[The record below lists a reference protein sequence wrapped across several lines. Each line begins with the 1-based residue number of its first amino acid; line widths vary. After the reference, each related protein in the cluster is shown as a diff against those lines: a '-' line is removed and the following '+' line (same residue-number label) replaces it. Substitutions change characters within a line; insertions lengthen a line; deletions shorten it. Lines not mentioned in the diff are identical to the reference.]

1 MPIYLNNAKVEQVRT
16 GVTPSPAG
24 SPPLA
29 PTADGAV
36 GTSTDYARADHQHP
50 SELPSGGIAGQVLT
64 KTASG
69 EEWADAPKSLPDGG
83 AEGQVL
89 TKSTGGAQWADAPNC
104 LVKLAGPLVT
114 AAANAAMEFD
124 LSQVDMTQVAALF
137 VVFSIRASGGTASV
151 SVNGSA
157 VSTICSNNGSTS
169 AGIVWLVPLDGKVGA
184 FSANAVSRSGL
195 STANSGTNSA
205 VEWTALSKVT
215 IGGASYSG
223 ATATLFAVKK

>member
-1 MPIYLNNAKVEQVRT
+1 METTTNYKLPQWVKADQIKMDDFNGAFGKID
-16 GVTPSPAG
+16 
-24 SPPLA
+24 
-29 PTADGAV
+29 TALKAN
-36 GTSTDYARADHQHP
+36 
-50 SELPSGGIAGQVLT
+50 
-64 KTASG
+64 
-69 EEWADAPKSLPDGG
+69 ADAAASKASS
-83 AEGQVL
+83 AELNAVQQEV
-89 TKSTGGAQWADAPNC
+89 AAAREANC

-114 AAANAAMEFD
+114 TAANAAMEFD

-137 VVFSIRASGGTASV
+137 VVFSISASSGTGAVSANDSV
-151 SVNGSA
+151 

-205 VEWTALSKVT
+205 VEWTALNKVT